1 MALTTADFA
10 STILTYKLASDTDA
24 DATAVVDVTGG
35 SGKLYYIHIDNQ
47 AGNSSYAKFA
57 LTTSTITVGTTAPDL
72 MIEVAA
78 SSVKDVVMP
87 DGVDFN
93 SLSFWCVAGSAD
105 SDTTAPA
112 QNVTVRVVA
121 S

>member
-1 MALTTADFA
+1 MALTTADF
-10 STILTYKLASDTDA
+10 SSSILTYKMASDTDA

-47 AGNSSYAKFA
+47 AGNPSYAKFA
-57 LTTSTITVGTTAPDL
+57 FTTSTITVGTTAPDL
-72 MIEVAA
+72 MIEVPAT
-78 SSVKDVVMP
+78 SVKDVAMP
-87 DGVDFN
+87 DGIAFT
-93 SLSFWCVAGSAD
+93 SLSFWCVAGAGD
-105 SDTTAPA
+105 NNTTAPA